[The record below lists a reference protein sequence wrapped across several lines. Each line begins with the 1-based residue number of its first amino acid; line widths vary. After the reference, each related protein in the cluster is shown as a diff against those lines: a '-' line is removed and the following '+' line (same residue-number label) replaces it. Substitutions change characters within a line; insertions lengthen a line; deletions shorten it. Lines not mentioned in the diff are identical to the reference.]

1 MDFGI
6 DVSTGSSNRGKRKLP
21 RLIKIIFFTFLILG
35 IFFLSV
41 SYRVQNKF
49 APQIVAA
56 EKIEGPNIAL
66 VFGAGLKRSGA
77 PSHILEDRVLTAI
90 KLYQDGRVGK
100 IIMSGANPV
109 VDYNEVQAM
118 KDFALGEGLPEE
130 AIILDYAGRRTYDS
144 CYRLKEIFSLNKI
157 VLVTQE
163 YHLPRALYLC
173 ESLGVSARGVAA
185 IDRGYFYQWKYNLR
199 EWPASFKAWLDVN
212 ILKPRPIL
220 GDKIEL

>member
-6 DVSTGSSNRGKRKLP
+6 DLATVKKQKKKFSQSIKFFLWAIFIVSV
-21 RLIKIIFFTFLILG
+21 FC
-35 IFFLSV
+35 LSV
-41 SYRVQNKF
+41 SWKVQNKY
-49 APQIVAA
+49 ASQIIEA
-56 EKIEGPNIAL
+56 ETISGPNIAL
-66 VFGAGLKRSGA
+66 VFGAGLKKSGA

-118 KDFALGEGLPEE
+118 KDFAIGEGLPED

-157 VLVTQE
+157 ILVTQA

-185 IDRGYFYQWKYNLR
+185 IDRGYFNQWKYDLR
-199 EWPASFKAWLDVN
+199 EWPASFKAWMDIN
-212 ILKPRPIL
+212 ILKPEPIL
-220 GDKIEL
+220 GEKIEL

>member
-1 MDFGI
+1 MFVLLFI
-6 DVSTGSSNRGKRKLP
+6 AW
-21 RLIKIIFFTFLILG
+21 
-35 IFFLSV
+35 
-41 SYRVQNKF
+41 RVQEKY
-49 APQIVAA
+49 AEQIVPV
-56 EKIEGPNIAL
+56 EEITGPNIAL
-66 VFGAGLKRSGA
+66 VFGAGLKKSGA

-118 KDFALGEGLPEE
+118 KDFALSEGLPDD

-157 VLVTQE
+157 ILVTQA

-173 ESLGVSARGVAA
+173 ESLGVSARGISA

-199 EWPASFKAWLDVN
+199 EWPASFKAWLDIN
-212 ILKPRPIL
+212 FLKPKPIL
-220 GDKIEL
+220 GEKIEL